1 MKKDIII
8 TLLIIMLIAV
18 FVLVTDFKS
27 VEEYYLENAE
37 NVKPGDKTVTLSIRC
52 DAILTSGKEI
62 PPRLSSVIPS
72 DGAVLAETEYV
83 LREGDTIFDILVR
96 AAKTHRLQMEYSG
109 SRELGTAYVEGIG
122 GIYELDFG
130 GLSGWTY
137 LVNGET
143 VQLSSSACALS
154 EGDKI
159 EWVYTLD
166 IPAELAPGGAKN
178 D

>member
-37 NVKPGDKTVTLSIRC
+37 NVKPGDKTVTLSIDCR
-52 DAILTSGKEI
+52 AIIESGAEI
-62 PPRLSSVIPS
+62 PPRLAAVIPP
-72 DGAVLAETEYV
+72 DGIILAETEYV
-83 LREGDTIFDILVR
+83 LREGDTVFDILVR
-96 AAKTHRLQMEYSG
+96 ATKTHRLMLEHSG
-109 SRELGTAYVEGIG
+109 SAELGTVYVEGIG

-137 LVNGET
+137 LVGGER
-143 VQLSSSACALS
+143 VQKSASACKLS
-154 EGDKI
+154 DGDKI
-159 EWVYTLD
+159 EWVYTIDL
-166 IPAELAPGGAKN
+166 PEEFLSGGAKN